1 MPYPSPVAAALSGAS
16 LGQLQYWRAGG
27 DSALLAP
34 ELPRAGGRVLYSF
47 RDVIALRTFVFLR
60 ESVSLQRVRKA
71 VSTLRE
77 LGNTAH
83 LSQYRLV
90 TEGSSIVLLPP
101 DGDVAIDLVEQPG
114 AGRLAGTLG
123 EVFAPFTNQRG
134 DQVVDLLRPRRHLAV
149 DPETLGGYPIVSG
162 TRVAFD
168 SVASLVR
175 DGVGPAEIKGFY
187 PSVSA
192 AGARDATDFADEV
205 DRYRSGD
212 LGVA

>member
-1 MPYPSPVAAALSGAS
+1 VPYPSPVAAALSGAS

-34 ELPRAGGRVLYSF
+34 ELPRSGGRVLYSF

-77 LGNTAH
+77 LGNTEH

-90 TEGSSIVLLPP
+90 TEGSSIILLPP

-123 EVFAPFTNQRG
+123 EV
-134 DQVVDLLRPRRHLAV
+134 LRPS
-149 DPETLGGYPIVSG
+149 PT
-162 TRVAFD
+162 
-168 SVASLVR
+168 SVAIRSSISCGR
-175 DGVGPAEIKGFY
+175 GGTWQSTRRP
-187 PSVSA
+187 SA
-192 AGARDATDFADEV
+192 AI
-205 DRYRSGD
+205 RS
-212 LGVA
+212 